1 MTWDLVI
8 PRLLTC
14 FSSVFFYSP
23 FLNCVFVD
31 IHLPAAGEWSGSYL
45 HQHVNGRQQL
55 VCAQRINYFSSKSRD
70 LHLVTWSLSSHV
82 TISFMSLSCD
92 MSLSLSS
99 CAAWHLDFSYDFQPI
114 ILFVEAISQALSVIN
129 DDLWFVSMILR
140 DCQVL
145 KSGTFTI
152 TREICWSRVRYLNHV
167 WSLVKSRVIS
177 CKFTWPVRKKASP

>member
-1 MTWDLVI
+1 MLFPV
-8 PRLLTC
+8 LLTA
-14 FSSVFFYSP
+14 FSSVWFHSP
-23 FLNCVFVD
+23 FLTYHCVIFD
-31 IHLPAAGEWSGSYL
+31 IHLPAAGEWSSGYL

-55 VCAQRINYFSSKSRD
+55 ICAQRINHFSSKSRD

-82 TISFMSLSCD
+82 TMSFISLSCD
-92 MSLSLSS
+92 MSFTLSLSS

-140 DCQVL
+140 DYQVL

-152 TREICWSRVRYLNHV
+152 TREICWSRVRYVNHA
-167 WSLVKSRVIS
+167 WDMFITCDHL
-177 CKFTWPVRKKASP
+177 